1 MEYFGQET
9 ERTATG
15 SEAGGGCYLEEVFWW
30 RPVFITQDGG
40 REVAGQLMEFGG

>member
-15 SEAGGGCYLEEVFWW
+15 SEAGGVLPGRGLLVA
-30 RPVFITQDGG
+30 PSFITQDGG